1 MSIQRTYARVLVYG
15 FIMNINIFFIIYL
28 YNIQYSYNIHI
39 LVTYEE
45 GNGERANFT
54 SPRLAT

>member
-1 MSIQRTYARVLVYG
+1 MV

-28 YNIQYSYNIHI
+28 YNIHI

>member
-1 MSIQRTYARVLVYG
+1 MSVQRTYARVLVHG

-28 YNIQYSYNIHI
+28 YNNAKIVIE
-39 LVTYEE
+39 VYEE
-45 GNGERANFT
+45 GNGERASFT